1 MPICGLIDK
10 KSRFDELL
18 KSNQIDNELIVFI
31 EDTQEIWTQ
40 GKYYGVSKLAENR
53 ISSLETIINEIH
65 PADYIKDSHV
75 AITQQDYDTRLA
87 AGTIDKDVFYYII
100 EE

>member
-1 MPICGLIDK
+1 MHVFGLIENK
-10 KSRFDELL
+10 TKFEELL
-18 KSNQIDNELIVFI
+18 NSNKISNELIVFI

-40 GKYYGVSKLAENR
+40 GKYYGVSRLAENR
-53 ISSLETIINEIH
+53 ISSLENIINEIH

-75 AITQQDYDTRLA
+75 AITQVDYDTRLA
-87 AGTIDKDVFYYII
+87 AGTLDEDVFYYII

>member
-1 MPICGLIDK
+1 MPICGLIDN
-10 KSRFDELL
+10 KSRFEELL
-18 KSNQIDNELIVFI
+18 ASNQIDDELIVFI
-31 EDTQEIWTQ
+31 SDTQEIWTQ

-53 ISSLETIINEIH
+53 ISSLENIINEIH

-75 AITQQDYDTRLA
+75 AITQQDYDTRLT

>member
-31 EDTQEIWTQ
+31 EDTQEI
-40 GKYYGVSKLAENR
+40 
-53 ISSLETIINEIH
+53 
-65 PADYIKDSHV
+65 
-75 AITQQDYDTRLA
+75 
-87 AGTIDKDVFYYII
+87 
-100 EE
+100 